1 MIPTKEF
8 LSSDQSIYHKSWVP
22 SPWTVLQWGLRQIGP
37 AGTGTYEGTAGAR
50 KLKTT
55 SFVVVEALEKLTVQV
70 LAQRQKAGHGLTDRI
85 CSRENFNQDLIRLHG
100 SKISEEDA
108 TVLLRFLSRD
118 KHALSYDAKTVK
130 FSAPSNL
137 PEPITQQDS
146 TIASLRS
153 LITTLTAETERL
165 STLIDSQQTKAASS
179 VKAGNKVSALA
190 ALRSKKLAEKNLQA
204 RSDTLHQLETVFS
217 RIEQAADQVQIVQ
230 AMENSADVLESLNT
244 KTGGVENVENVVER
258 LQEKMSRVD
267 EVGKVLEEPLT
278 PAQAVDQTE
287 IDDEFEAMEAEQRQE
302 QEAKDAEATRTKLAE
317 IGESKQKDPS
327 TETEQAI
334 KRLSQMS
341 IEHDDR
347 NQVSSEKR
355 PNQVMEE

>member
-1 MIPTKEF
+1 MIPTNEF

-22 SPWTVLQWGLRQIGP
+22 SPWTVLQWGLRQIGL
-37 AGTGTYEGTAGAR
+37 AGTGSYEGTAGAR

-55 SFVVVEALEKLTVQV
+55 SFLVVEALEKLAVQV
-70 LAQRQKAGHGLTDRI
+70 LAQRQKAGNGLTDRI
-85 CSRENFNQDLIRLHG
+85 CSRETFVEDLVKLQG
-100 SKISEEDA
+100 SSISEEDV
-108 TVLLRFLSRD
+108 TVLLRFLARD
-118 KHALSYDAKTVK
+118 NQALSYDAKTVK
-130 FSAPSNL
+130 FSVPSAL

-179 VKAGNKVSALA
+179 VKADNKVSALA

-217 RIEQAADQVQIVQ
+217 CIEQAADQVQIVK
-230 AMENSADVLESLNT
+230 AMESSADVLKSLNK

-258 LQEKMSRVD
+258 LQEEMGRVD

-278 PAQAVDQTE
+278 PGQAVDESE
-287 IDDEFEAMEAEQRQE
+287 IDDEFEALEAGQRQE
-302 QEAKDAEATRTKLAE
+302 QEAKDAEATRKRLAQ

-327 TETEQAI
+327 TEMEQNI

-341 IEHDDR
+341 IEDDDR
-347 NQVSSEKR
+347 GQASSQKR
-355 PNQVMEE
+355 PDQVTD